1 MTRSYL
7 FGPVFYTLTFIL
19 SFFSIEASLVFY
31 ALASL
36 YFLIPAQWIAS
47 EQGQSATATGSARGW
62 RDGV

>member
-36 YFLIPAQWIAS
+36 YFLIPRS
-47 EQGQSATATGSARGW
+47 MDRF
-62 RDGV
+62 